1 MSTVRS
7 TGRAVGKRALA
18 AFICLTMLCGLIPAA
33 VLSTQGADVANYVS
47 LPITIRDYAA
57 DGMLFEWNETGTV
70 GDTVYSDSTPTKVI
84 TGTAEGFSG
93 TTAATYNG
101 YVRYTSS
108 ASNANPYITYYLDST
123 QTRNALRY
131 CVVKYRTNA
140 AASSTPTIGHRW
152 NNGGSNNY
160 VNFDTSG
167 YNKASTWTTVV
178 IDLGSGTNAVSHV
191 TLFYKLAS
199 GKYIDIAYVAF
210 FDTSAKATEYKNN
223 GGKVTASATFHNG
236 DTKGFGMLV
245 TSDKDHF
252 NDLPGADNA
261 IAGTSYFI
269 NGTWGSTTQP
279 TAVFTTLNSGAPQT
293 VYGALLRT
301 NLVEATLDENK
312 KLVYTEAAVTYIANL
327 LQKTLPEVWQ
337 NSDGSYNMWYVMG
350 HKLSDLGGTDLAT
363 KLRSQITGLGTYAD
377 AKAKYD
383 NGSLTKYTQ
392 VTTYFDA
399 AYFLLHNTFD
409 DSIGYGKTVAEYNTL
424 RLVAKQVDG
433 RTVYVFNS
441 GYDGTVYDPAN
452 GIIYNTQTDTI
463 TARKK
468 MVQMSMSAAIYFH

>member
-1 MSTVRS
+1 MP
-7 TGRAVGKRALA
+7 GK
-18 AFICLTMLCGLIPAA
+18 I
-33 VLSTQGADVANYVS
+33 VLGAQ
-47 LPITIRDYAA
+47 
-57 DGMLFEWNETGTV
+57 W
-70 GDTVYSDSTPTKVI
+70 GD
-84 TGTAEGFSG
+84 EG
-93 TTAATYNG
+93 
-101 YVRYTSS
+101 
-108 ASNANPYITYYLDST
+108 
-123 QTRNALRY
+123 
-131 CVVKYRTNA
+131 K
-140 AASSTPTIGHRW
+140 
-152 NNGGSNNY
+152 
-160 VNFDTSG
+160 
-167 YNKASTWTTVV
+167 
-178 IDLGSGTNAVSHV
+178 
-191 TLFYKLAS
+191 

-236 DTKGFGMLV
+236 DTKGFGMIA

-252 NDLPGADNA
+252 HDLPGADNA

-383 NGSLTKYTQ
+383 NGSLTEYTQ

-441 GYDGTVYDPAN
+441 GYDGTVYDSTN

-468 MVQMSMSAAIYFH
+468 NGTDEYVRGNILPLATFNPIAGMGYGNSGDTYRMARDGSQ